1 MRYPRLVVSAV
12 CFSVL
17 MIGFPA
23 TSRGTDFAAPKSY
36 PVGTAPA
43 FIVTGDFNG
52 DGKVDIAVGNAGSN
66 DVSILLGNGDGTFK
80 AAVNS
85 PAGLSPQQMAVGDFN
100 GDGKTHLFIP
110 GLCPVKTFPPP

>member
-1 MRYPRLVVSAV
+1 MRYPRLVVSSV

-17 MIGFPA
+17 MIAFPA

-52 DGKVDIAVGNAGSN
+52 DGKVDIAVGKAGSN
-66 DVSILLGNGDGTFK
+66 DVSILVGNGEGTFK
-80 AAVNS
+80 AAGNS
-85 PAGLSPQQMAVGDFN
+85 PGGLSPQQKAGGGFH
-100 GDGKTHLFIP
+100 GDGK
-110 GLCPVKTFPPP
+110 